1 MSEEK
6 EVYFMITSKSKN
18 SEVFGN
24 VRLFGNTKVLAITAV
39 FIAMSIIL
47 GKFLSFTAGPF
58 RISFENLTVLMSG
71 IFFGPVVGLVTGAV
85 ADLIGCILYGYAIN
99 PIITLGAASIGLIS
113 GLVSKAVAKDKKLL
127 NTILAVAAAHLIGS
141 VVIKSI
147 GLHVYF
153 NYPFESIIL
162 RFPLYL
168 IIGTVE
174 SYIIYMLRKN
184 TAFSS
189 QIERMCKK

>member
-6 EVYFMITSKSKN
+6 EVIFMITSKTKN
-18 SEVFGN
+18 SEILGN
-24 VRLFGNTKVLAITAV
+24 VRLFGNTKVLAVTAL

-71 IFFGPVVGLVTGAV
+71 MFFGPVVGLVTGAV
-85 ADLIGCILYGYAIN
+85 SDIIGCILYGYAIN
-99 PIITLGAASIGLIS
+99 PIITAGAATIGLVS
-113 GLVSKAVAKDKKLL
+113 GLVSKIAASDKKLL
-127 NTILAVAAAHLIGS
+127 NTALSVGAAHLIGS
-141 VVIKSI
+141 VIIKSI

-162 RFPLYL
+162 RFPLYI

-174 SYIIYMLRKN
+174 CYIIYMLRKN
-184 TAFSS
+184 SAFSS